1 MGPTVAHFDLNRL
14 PCRHSEG
21 LLSKVAIG
29 VKAAIGVMLSH
40 MVEMDSGPAEQ
51 WCIPDYSGACL
62 SNLLP
67 AVIYR
72 LANGGHRGSI
82 PAPDRFRRE
91 VIRAGSADPSE
102 SSWLPSELDGLDQI
116 VVFVVD
122 GLGSS
127 QLEERLVDLET
138 LGSLKRITIDSVA
151 PTTTASALTSIT
163 TGLPP
168 SLHGLVGYRMRVG
181 PGSVMNT
188 LRWSTGAKKSS
199 MDVNPY
205 RIAPVEPFFGLHPAV
220 VTKSG
225 LEKSEFSLAHLRSS
239 RNSSWR
245 TQSGIGSWIKE
256 LLSQGE
262 KFIYAYYEGIDST
275 AHEFGLGDRYLE
287 ELIYLD
293 FMIKRITEALPKGA
307 ALLVTADH
315 GQVEVL
321 DEPLIIPEGVQ
332 SKISFQSGE
341 GRFRWLHLRSGSLEE
356 ATKELE
362 EAFSGVSMVLTRQQV
377 IDQEILGPKMS
388 LEVSR
393 RLGDVALIATAPVSF
408 FDPDDTGPFKLVCR
422 HGGLSSQEVKVPLLF
437 AIG

>member
-1 MGPTVAHFDLNRL
+1 MVSNGPVTGHFYSRL
-14 PCRHSEG
+14 SVTEH
-21 LLSKVAIG
+21 
-29 VKAAIGVMLSH
+29 IGVMLSH
-40 MVEMDSGPAEQ
+40 MVEMDSDPISE
-51 WCIPDYSGACL
+51 WCVPDYSGACL

-67 AVIYR
+67 AVVYR
-72 LANGGHRGSI
+72 LAQSGHRGSI

-91 VIRAGSADPSE
+91 VIRAGSTDPSD
-102 SSWLPSELDGLDQI
+102 SSWLFSELDGLDQM

-122 GLGSS
+122 GLGFS
-127 QLEERLVDLET
+127 QLEAHLSDLEM

-181 PGSVMNT
+181 PRSVMNT
-188 LRWSTGAKKSS
+188 LRWSTGGKKVS

-256 LLSQGE
+256 LLANGE

-293 FMIKRITEALPKGA
+293 FMIKRITEALPRGA
-307 ALLVTADH
+307 GLLVTADH

-321 DEPLIIPEGVQ
+321 DDPLVIPDNVQ
-332 SKISFQSGE
+332 SQVSFQSGE

-356 ATKELE
+356 AAKELE
-362 EAFSGVSMVLTRQQV
+362 ETFAGVCRVLTRQQV
-377 IDQEILGPKMS
+377 IEQEILGPKMS
-388 LEVSR
+388 QEVSR
-393 RLGDVALIATAPVSF
+393 RLGDVALIATSPVSF

-422 HGGLSSQEVKVPLLF
+422 HGGLSTQEVKVPLLC